1 MKDMQKLAAEGRGG
15 DTRVA
20 HLTEGEVVVPREV
33 AELRPDLIA
42 HVAEQLRRMG
52 GNPRQMVVGRGRVN
66 PQTGIEEFA
75 TEEEV
80 RAAYKAVLGRDPDAE
95 GMKYWMNDPN
105 FNLSVFTQAAK
116 PELVTQAYD
125 KILGRK
131 PDEGGYNYWVND
143 PGFSQANFALA
154 AQPELAQ
161 QRKQMAEQITKLQG
175 QSGAA
180 NGQSNAQQNQNG
192 SVNEQYNQLQ
202 SQYGS
207 MSDQFNQLQSQ
218 YGSMEEQLALLQ
230 LQYNELLKQQQA
242 KKNSGGSGTATV
254 GGSGVVDD
262 GSTLNPGVGGM
273 GTTGVVYGPDGT
285 AYSSAAA
292 AIAAGVP
299 NFTFVKPVMPKSPQ
313 GPGLITG
320 ADNLTSIPSGVTGN
334 VNPGALIAGQNDQL
348 FARPTG
354 VQLPRGVTNPF

>member
-1 MKDMQKLAAEGRGG
+1 MKNMQKLAAQGRNG

-20 HLTEGEVVVPREV
+20 HLTKGEVVVPREV

-52 GNPRQMVVGRGRVN
+52 GDPRQMIVGRGRVN

-80 RAAYKAVLGRDPDAE
+80 RAAYKTVLGRDPDAD

-105 FNLSVFTQAAK
+105 FNLNAFTAAAK
-116 PELVTQAYD
+116 PELVDQAYD

-131 PDEGGYNYWVND
+131 ADEAGRNYWVND
-143 PGFSQANFALA
+143 PGFSSASFALA
-154 AQPELAQ
+154 AQPEIAQ
-161 QRKQMAEQITKLQG
+161 QRKQMAEQLAALQNKFDPMSEQYSTLQG
-175 QSGAA
+175 QYGTLAEQMA
-180 NGQSNAQQNQNG
+180 MLKAQY
-192 SVNEQYNQLQ
+192 E
-202 SQYGS
+202 
-207 MSDQFNQLQSQ
+207 
-218 YGSMEEQLALLQ
+218 
-230 LQYNELLKQQQA
+230 ELLKQQQE
-242 KKNSGGSGTATV
+242 KSKSRTTGGATV
-254 GGSGVVDD
+254 GSSGVVDD
-262 GSTLNPGVGGM
+262 GSSLNPGGTAL

-292 AIAAGVP
+292 AIAAGVV
-299 NFTFVKPVMPKSPQ
+299 NFTFTKPVAPQ
-313 GPGLITG
+313 APTTPGLISG

-334 VNPGALIAGQNDQL
+334 ANPGALIAGQNDQL

-354 VQLPRGVTNPF
+354 IQLPRGVANPF